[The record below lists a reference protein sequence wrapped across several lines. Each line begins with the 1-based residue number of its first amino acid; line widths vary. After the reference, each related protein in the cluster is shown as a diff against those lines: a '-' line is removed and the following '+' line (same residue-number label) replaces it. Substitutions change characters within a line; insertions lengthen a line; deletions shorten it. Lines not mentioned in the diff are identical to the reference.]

1 MSSAQARM
9 IIEGA
14 HLSVSELGSG
24 RLVQRLKQIGKARE
38 NGLGDTIPPP
48 QIVVC
53 GNQSSGKSSVLER
66 LIGIP
71 FPVGDG
77 GCTKYPIEIVF
88 RYIDASLPQQ
98 ITASILPCNNRSPEL
113 QQIFRKY
120 HRKLSDLS
128 ELPHIIEEVSSL
140 INVHG
145 PDTSGADN
153 TVAADVLQIQFMA
166 STVFDITIVDLPGL
180 VPYDSHD
187 EEVEHE
193 DRFLQNLVNSY
204 LARSNT
210 VILAVFEAIDINPR
224 ERRSMRLV
232 LKHDP
237 QFGRSV
243 GVFTKA
249 DLVSPENRRNVAF
262 RIEELGAKLPNLQF
276 CLLTPPSEHQRNF
289 DLFCQEVLNKTR
301 SHGNHVRL
309 NDLKELVQELLE
321 ERVEHE
327 LPNAYNEIKVKLGE
341 IEEKLRLL
349 GSERCTVDQIRSSL
363 LGMSMRFYKLAQA
376 AHNCYYEEATTG
388 FFSAEHNKLRTQV
401 HFENMQ
407 FSRYMLQFGKRRT
420 ETESPYIEMVE
431 ILPQQLSVTS
441 EQTLGWIRDVSPH
454 QAIINY
460 TYLVTCSP
468 VS

>member
-1 MSSAQARM
+1 M
-9 IIEGA
+9 
-14 HLSVSELGSG
+14 
-24 RLVQRLKQIGKARE
+24 
-38 NGLGDTIPPP
+38 
-48 QIVVC
+48 
-53 GNQSSGKSSVLER
+53 
-66 LIGIP
+66 
-71 FPVGDG
+71 
-77 GCTKYPIEIVF
+77 
-88 RYIDASLPQQ
+88 
-98 ITASILPCNNRSPEL
+98 
-113 QQIFRKY
+113 
-120 HRKLSDLS
+120 
-128 ELPHIIEEVSSL
+128 

-249 DLVSPENRRNVAF
+249 DLVSPKNRRNVAF